1 MNIDANIKFKNN
13 YRLQHIDTITG
24 ETLHDL
30 EFHNVVLDQIID
42 TVERAPRNGG
52 YTKGKFG
59 IAIGS
64 GSGTP
69 SASDTQLFHEIKA
82 FIGKDDGVT
91 GICSKKDNNTLLFSV
106 SVTIPASASEVYDI
120 SEVGVCFNS
129 YGNSNKTIVT
139 HALILDSEGN
149 PITVKKKDT
158 DKIILNCEVYI
169 TFESEGI
176 ENFDVAAFV
185 SNSSRV
191 GTVSIQYRF
200 GAATSLEAERVS
212 NYYWSNIYSTD
223 GLDMYRNCSSTYDLY
238 NTLNSP
244 KWVKDKDART
254 LTVNFG
260 PSRMLEFSMP
270 TYIRGITFG
279 KLGTIKLPNEV
290 IFPRYKISN
299 ITVGVGDGKTT
310 KFKCPL
316 NYFIQDSETIRVG
329 NEEKIRDTDYTI
341 DNEANQDELIELSAG
356 NEAIISGGFDNGDPA
371 LFRKPFGKLSS
382 VGSGDG
388 FHSGGQYGP
397 RRLDASHPLYLDFK
411 EPVKL
416 NTLRVPS
423 NSEGTFTLFGRNTE
437 EEDWNLIGQ
446 LTPNRENNH
455 YNFDLCYYR
464 YIKLTSTTA
473 TPYVFGISS
482 GSGYTD
488 KYTTIEECK
497 KDCWFIGY
505 VGDGIEFTTPP
516 PEGAAITMDAYTD
529 LPFVSPNNV
538 LDLSA
543 TLTFHF

>member
-1 MNIDANIKFKNN
+1 MNIDANMKFKNN

-42 TVERAPRNGG
+42 TVVNVSRANARMG
-52 YTKGKFG
+52 FG
-59 IAIGS
+59 IAIGN

-69 SASDTQLFHEIKA
+69 SASDTQLFNEIKR
-82 FIGKDDGVT
+82 FIDNNGGVT
-91 GICSKKDNNTLLFSV
+91 GKCSKKDNNTLLFSI
-106 SVTIPASASEVYDI
+106 SVTIPASAGEVYDI
-120 SEVGVCFNS
+120 SEVGVCFYVMNT
-129 YGNSNKTIVT
+129 GMKLVT

-149 PITVKKKDT
+149 PIIVEKKDT
-158 DKIILNCEVYI
+158 DKIILNCELYI
-169 TFESEGI
+169 TFESEDI
-176 ENFDVAAFV
+176 ENFDIETFLF
-185 SNSSRV
+185 NSQRI
-191 GTVSIQYRF
+191 GTLVMQYRF

-212 NYYWSNIYSTD
+212 NFYYNYGNNYYMNT
-223 GLDMYRNCSSTYDLY
+223 YVNCPSTYNLS
-238 NTLNSP
+238 SP
-244 KWVKDKDART
+244 NWVKDKSAKT

-260 PSRMLEFSMP
+260 PSRLPEFSMP

-279 KLGTIKLPNEV
+279 NLGTIKLPNEA
-290 IFPRYKISN
+290 IFPRYKVSN
-299 ITVGVGDGKTT
+299 IAVGIGDGETT

-329 NEEKIRDTDYTI
+329 NDEKIRNTDYTI

-356 NEAIISGGFDNGDPA
+356 NEAIISGGLSYTNNSNPP
-371 LFRKPFGKLSS
+371 LFRKPFGKISMTS
-382 VGSGDG
+382 YTSGSCGLNY
-388 FHSGGQYGP
+388 FN
-397 RRLDASHPLYLDFK
+397 ASNPLYLDFK

-423 NSEGTFTLFGRNTE
+423 SSKGTFTLFGRDTE

-446 LTPNRENNH
+446 FTPNNENNH

-473 TPYVFGISS
+473 TPSMSHTGA
-482 GSGYTD
+482 GNGYTENNN
-488 KYTTIEECK
+488 TIESCK
-497 KDCWFIGY
+497 KNCYFIGY

-516 PEGAAITMDAYTD
+516 PAGAAITMDAYTD

>member
-42 TVERAPRNGG
+42 TVKQIPNS
-52 YTKGKFG
+52 YSSSNFK
-59 IAIGS
+59 IAIGD

-69 SASDTQLFHEIKA
+69 SASDTQLFHEIKNFTA
-82 FIGKDDGVT
+82 ST
-91 GICSKKDNNTLLFSV
+91 GECSKKDNNTLLFSV
-106 SVTIPASASEVYDI
+106 SVTIPASTSEVYDI
-120 SEVGVCFNS
+120 SEVGVCF
-129 YGNSNKTIVT
+129 YGSTLVT

-149 PITVKKKDT
+149 PITIKKKDT
-158 DKIILNCEVYI
+158 DKIILNCELYI

-176 ENFDVAAFV
+176 ENFDVANFV
-185 SNSSRV
+185 KGSSYL
-191 GTVSIQYRF
+191 GTLAIYYNF

-212 NYYWSNIYSTD
+212 TASCNGLWGDDADLIYKNS
-223 GLDMYRNCSSTYDLY
+223 LSTYNLPRP
-238 NTLNSP
+238 S
-244 KWVKDKDART
+244 WIKDKDART
-254 LTVNFG
+254 LTANFG
-260 PSRMLEFSMP
+260 PSRLPEFSMP

-279 KLGTIKLPNEV
+279 KFGTIKLPNEA
-290 IFPRYKISN
+290 IFPRYKVSN
-299 ITVGVGDGKTT
+299 IIVGVGDGKTT

-316 NYFIQDSETIRVG
+316 NYFIQESETIRVG
-329 NEEKIRDTDYTI
+329 LDEKIRNTDYTI

-356 NEAIISGGFDNGDPA
+356 NEAIISGGLYSGSGIP
-371 LFRKPFGKLSS
+371 LFRKLFGKVPSDS
-382 VGSGDG
+382 KDYGH
-388 FHSGGQYGP
+388 FGQD
-397 RRLDASHPLYLDFK
+397 RFDASNPLYLDFK

-423 NSEGTFTLFGRNTE
+423 SSGGTFTLFGRNTE
-437 EEDWNLIGQ
+437 EEDWTLIGQ
-446 LTPNRENNH
+446 LTPNKENNH

-464 YIKLTSTTA
+464 YIKLTSTTT
-473 TPYVFGISS
+473 TPYVSGPSSS

-497 KDCWFIGY
+497 EKCWFIGY
-505 VGDGIEFTTPP
+505 VGDGIEFTTAPP
-516 PEGAAITMDAYTD
+516 KDAVITMDAYTD

>member
-30 EFHNVVLDQIID
+30 EFHNVVLDQVIN
-42 TVERAPRNGG
+42 TVIRASRKFISRGE
-52 YTKGKFG
+52 FG
-59 IAIGS
+59 IAIGN

-69 SASDTQLFHEIKA
+69 SASDTQLFHKIKT
-82 FIGKDDGVT
+82 FTGVT
-91 GICSKKDNNTLLFSV
+91 GKCSKKDNNTLLFSV

-120 SEVGVCFNS
+120 SEVGVCFYNE
-129 YGNSNKTIVT
+129 TLVT

-169 TFESEGI
+169 IFESEGI
-176 ENFDVAAFV
+176 ENFDIESFV
-185 SNSSRV
+185 SNSTYS
-191 GTVSIQYRF
+191 GTIAIQYRF

-212 NYYWSNIYSTD
+212 NRWYYTNGWYIYT
-223 GLDMYRNCSSTYDLY
+223 NCPSTYDL
-238 NTLNSP
+238 NDPN
-244 KWVKDKDART
+244 WVKDNNAKT

-260 PSRMLEFSMP
+260 PSRLPEYPMP
-270 TYIRGITFG
+270 AYIKGITFG
-279 KLGTIKLPNEV
+279 NLGTIKLPNEA

-299 ITVGVGDGKTT
+299 ITVGIGDGTTT

-329 NEEKIRDTDYTI
+329 NEEKIRNTDYTI

-356 NEAIISGGFDNGDPA
+356 NEAIISGGSYHYDSGMPF
-371 LFRKPFGKLSS
+371 FRKPFGKTYNPTSDYPQ
-382 VGSGDG
+382 GRFGINAIN
-388 FHSGGQYGP
+388 
-397 RRLDASHPLYLDFK
+397 ASNPVYLDFK
-411 EPVKL
+411 ETVKL

-423 NSEGTFTLFGRNTE
+423 SSSGTFTLFGRNTE

-446 LTPNRENNH
+446 FTPNTTNNH

-464 YIKLTSTTA
+464 YIKLTSTEEVYA
-473 TPYVFGISS
+473 S
-482 GSGYTD
+482 GPGENGGYIEA
-488 KYTTIEECK
+488 YNTIEKCK
-497 KDCWFIGY
+497 KNSWFIGY

>member
-30 EFHNVVLDQIID
+30 EFHNVVLDQIMD
-42 TVERAPRNGG
+42 TVLNNLS
-52 YTKGKFG
+52 YNSKWYFG
-59 IAIGS
+59 IAIGN

-69 SASDTQLFHEIKA
+69 SASDTQLFNEIKR
-82 FIGKDDGVT
+82 FIGTDGGVT
-91 GICSKKDNNTLLFSV
+91 GKCSKKDNNTLLFSV

-120 SEVGVCFNS
+120 SEVGVRFYS
-129 YGNSNKTIVT
+129 HSQVTSFGALVT

-176 ENFDVAAFV
+176 ENFDPAGTFV
-185 SNSSRV
+185 NNSSQY
-191 GTVSIQYRF
+191 GTLAMQYIF
-200 GAATSLEAERVS
+200 GAATSLEAQRVS
-212 NYYWSNIYSTD
+212 DMRYGYYNIY
-223 GLDMYRNCSSTYDLY
+223 LNCQSTYIF
-238 NTLNSP
+238 TPIPS
-244 KWVKDKDART
+244 WVKDKNAKT
-254 LTVNFG
+254 LTVNLG
-260 PSRMLEFSMP
+260 PSRLPEYPMP
-270 TYIRGITFG
+270 AYIRGITFG
-279 KLGTIKLPNEV
+279 KLGTIKLPNEA
-290 IFPRYKISN
+290 IFPRYKVSN

-329 NEEKIRDTDYTI
+329 NDEKIRNTDYTI

-356 NEAIISGGFDNGDPA
+356 NEAIISGGLHSDGMT
-371 LFRKPFGKLSS
+371 LFRRPFGNLPPLRSS
-382 VGSGDG
+382 DDRYTGD
-388 FHSGGQYGP
+388 YGINKFN
-397 RRLDASHPLYLDFK
+397 ASNPLYLDFK

-423 NSEGTFTLFGRNTE
+423 SSSGTFTLFGRDTE

-446 LTPNRENNH
+446 LTPNRKNNH

-464 YIKLTSTTA
+464 YIKLTSTET
-473 TPYVFGISS
+473 TPYLSSS
-482 GSGYTD
+482 GSSGGYNES
-488 KYTTIEECK
+488 YNTIEKCK
-497 KDCWFIGY
+497 QNSWFIGY